1 MATTTISYSSNTSI
15 TIGLA
20 TTPLASSST
29 FVAGRESNE
38 IDNTTNKYLD
48 ALVQGK
54 VTVGTTPTASTMIC
68 VYVWGAD
75 TSLATTAIDVLDGT
89 DSDET
94 LTNTG
99 ILNSALRLGAVMSV
113 EATTSNVTYNC
124 APFSVAAL
132 FGGVMPKYW
141 GLYVTH
147 NTGVALN
154 STAGNHA
161 FSYNGIKYDAA

>member
-1 MATTTISYSSNTSI
+1 MSTVTLNYSSNTSI

-29 FVAGRESNE
+29 FVAGRESGE
-38 IDNTTNKYLD
+38 IDNTTNKYID
-48 ALVQGK
+48 ALVSGK
-54 VTVGTTPTASTMIC
+54 VTVGTTPTANTQIL
-68 VYVWGAD
+68 VFVWGAE
-75 TSLATTAIDVLDGT
+75 TSLGTTAIDTLDGT

-99 ILNSALRLGAVMSV
+99 VRDALRLA
-113 EATTSNVTYNC
+113 ATINVPSATSNVTYNVL
-124 APFSVAAL
+124 PFSVAAL
-132 FGGVMPKYW
+132 FGQMPKFW
-141 GLYVTH
+141 GLFVSH

-161 FSYNGIKYDAA
+161 FEYVGVKLDVA